1 MRLAGVGLVGLTI
14 ARFGTTARCGT
25 RPFALI
31 VMREWAICTRARA
44 FVKPLIT
51 LTSALRA
58 LVAFVGF
65 VFGTLAPRRGGRPVP
80 AAPPLRRWRIDLLTV
95 FSKLSINRLQMLDNL
110 VRCRRRGVRLE

>member
-1 MRLAGVGLVGLTI
+1 
-14 ARFGTTARCGT
+14 
-25 RPFALI
+25 
-31 VMREWAICTRARA
+31 MREWAICTRARA

-80 AAPPLRRWRIDLLTV
+80 AAPTLRRWRIELLNV
-95 FSKLSINRLQMLDNL
+95 CSKLSLNRVQMRSYL
-110 VRCRRRGVRLE
+110 VRLRGRGVRLQQLTNLVRRAPRVELSF